1 MLLRIKVIRYKD
13 YRNSQNNLSTC
24 QLLCELKC
32 EREDMYGSM
41 AINSALPL
49 NDNCMNKDYDH
60 LLTVVTVH
68 KILDL
73 FIGTSQY
80 TAFH

>member
-1 MLLRIKVIRYKD
+1 
-13 YRNSQNNLSTC
+13 
-24 QLLCELKC
+24 
-32 EREDMYGSM
+32 MYGSM